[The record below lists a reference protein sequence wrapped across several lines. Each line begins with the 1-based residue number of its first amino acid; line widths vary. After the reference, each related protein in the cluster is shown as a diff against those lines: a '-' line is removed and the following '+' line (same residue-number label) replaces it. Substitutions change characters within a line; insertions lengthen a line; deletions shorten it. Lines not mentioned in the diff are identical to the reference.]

1 MVETVGVQHV
11 TSAEALDVGVLLRWV
26 DTAARA
32 SAELHAGARCNTVG
46 MGDMAVAHVPRVS
59 DVLELVAEPVLVCST
74 SLDVYVLVTAEHE
87 GTRRSLVCS
96 AVLTLETASAEDGS
110 RALCPAHMPKTDE
123 QLWLRVLAGARHELG
138 ALQQADSRT
147 DVEAAPATCASAP
160 GMLQD
165 VRETPIGLSWLPS
178 PSTAA
183 PFTWLGR
190 ARAPAFAP
198 SCAQTAL
205 EFVEVLRPPLTEQ
218 RDGDNDAGGAFGL
231 SVMCAMHKAAQLCA
245 ARYARLDGLRV
256 RCSMVGQWALQRG
269 GSWPSDQLLV
279 LAMVNEVFCAGREL
293 EVGVRVIARCTHT
306 LERAKPCSAGYVCF
320 ATADGAMRALAPPT
334 TGAERARRARAERRY
349 QRLRARTRLE
359 AACIEAPRG
368 GSARTAWDESL
379 AAEAAMLT
387 LEAPMESAA
396 ASARAWRPVP
406 LAGALAARVACACAP
421 GVAREGTLLV
431 RCRAHVRPGVTTIRA
446 VLDALL
452 HQRVEWDAACVQCA
466 PVRGSSSPPDARAD
480 GAIGWDVTRVVRR
493 VPLAL
498 VGARAVGR
506 SSSTALV
513 LRAWRVDSSC
523 DAAVLASRSVAHG
536 ASPDATAQMPPSA
549 FFLCAAPDGGVDL
562 TQVLEVD
569 VASAQRSARL
579 AAEQHVVQAAVRS
592 AAQAVARLLS
602 DCHCDES

>member
-1 MVETVGVQHV
+1 MIRLFGIVSPAGARAPRAERARAAPKSARVAMVETVGVQHV

-279 LAMVNEVFCAGREL
+279 LAMVNEVRLLQRAPR
-293 EVGVRVIARCTHT
+293 VRAPRV
-306 LERAKPCSAGYVCF
+306 RAPRV
-320 ATADGAMRALAPPT
+320 RAAPVRLLHGHG
-334 TGAERARRARAERRY
+334 GAEPMARLPRAGVLRGARARSGCARHRPVHAHTRARQALQRRLRLLRDGGRRHARARATNDWRRARAPRARRAALPAAARAH
-349 QRLRARTRLE
+349 
-359 AACIEAPRG
+359 APRG
-368 GSARTAWDESL
+368 R
-379 AAEAAMLT
+379 M
-387 LEAPMESAA
+387 
-396 ASARAWRPVP
+396 
-406 LAGALAARVACACAP
+406 
-421 GVAREGTLLV
+421 
-431 RCRAHVRPGVTTIRA
+431 H
-446 VLDALL
+446 
-452 HQRVEWDAACVQCA
+452 
-466 PVRGSSSPPDARAD
+466 
-480 GAIGWDVTRVVRR
+480 
-493 VPLAL
+493 
-498 VGARAVGR
+498 
-506 SSSTALV
+506 
-513 LRAWRVDSSC
+513 
-523 DAAVLASRSVAHG
+523 
-536 ASPDATAQMPPSA
+536 
-549 FFLCAAPDGGVDL
+549 
-562 TQVLEVD
+562 
-569 VASAQRSARL
+569 
-579 AAEQHVVQAAVRS
+579 
-592 AAQAVARLLS
+592 
-602 DCHCDES
+602 